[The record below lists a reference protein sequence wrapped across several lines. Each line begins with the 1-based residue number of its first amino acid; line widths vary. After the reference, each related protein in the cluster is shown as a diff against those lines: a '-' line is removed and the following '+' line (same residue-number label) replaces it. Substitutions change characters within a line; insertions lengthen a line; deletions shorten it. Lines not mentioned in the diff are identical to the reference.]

1 MVFVKHTRKP
11 LGKQALSKKTNVQA
25 DRSLQLQQ
33 EGQPQILQLVEGMA
47 IGPQDEGWRSDGR
60 RI

>member
-11 LGKQALSKKTNVQA
+11 LGKQALSKKTNIQA
-25 DRSLQLQQ
+25 DWNLQSQQ
-33 EGQPQILQLVEGMA
+33 EGQSKILQLVEGVAM
-47 IGPQDEGWRSDGR
+47 GPQDEGWRSDGR